1 MCSVCT
7 IGVVA
12 GLGLSRWIGV
22 DDTVSGIW
30 IGALL
35 ASISGWTV
43 SWLHKRKINFKG
55 MASLTVLIYYGF
67 VIVPFYTKEIIGHP
81 LNKLWG
87 IDKLV
92 VGISFGTVIFVL
104 AVLAYAIMKKKND
117 GHAHFKFEKVVIPV
131 SSLVI
136 LSAVFYLITK

>member
-1 MCSVCT
+1 MCPVCT

-30 IGALL
+30 IGGLL
-35 ASISGWTV
+35 ASLTGWTIN
-43 SWLHKRKINFKG
+43 WLRKRKYTFKG
-55 MASLTVLIYYGF
+55 MPIATALVYYAF
-67 VIVPFYTKEIIGHP
+67 VVIPFYTKDIIGHP

-92 VGISFGTVIFVL
+92 IGMAFGTIFFVI
-104 AVLAYAIMKKKND
+104 AVLLYEIMKKKNG

-131 SSLVI
+131 SSLII
-136 LSAVFYLITK
+136 LSAIFYFITK